1 MFTGH
6 ICNAAYICNSA
17 YTYFEVHER
26 IWVES
31 VCLLVY
37 CFTALLLYWFTG
49 LLATCLHIVY
59 WPHESQ
65 RARVCARGR
74 GSESESESE
83 SKSKR
88 EKYTHTHTHTH
99 THLHPHTNLAH
110 TSDLSLAFLMSSTS
124 PFSSHCSSFVE
135 VYLGRV

>member
-37 CFTALLLYWFTG
+37 CFTALL
-49 LLATCLHIVY
+49 VY
-59 WPHESQ
+59 WPHVCTLFTGHM
-65 RARVCARGR
+65 RARERAFAREGEGAR
-74 GSESESESE
+74 A
-83 SKSKR
+83 KARARARAR
-88 EKYTHTHTHTH
+88 ERNTHTHTHTFTPPYKSC
-99 THLHPHTNLAH
+99 THLGFIVGVLDVKHQP
-110 TSDLSLAFLMSSTS
+110 
-124 PFSSHCSSFVE
+124 V
-135 VYLGRV
+135 